1 MIFNKLFQVI
11 FIILVIFS
19 CKSSTKKRDVIT
31 VDSPNTLKFWSQ
43 NDISASSEGFLL
55 KNQGSALASKFKV
68 RNFEFTVKL
77 KTTVRAEGIIV
88 FSNPD
93 GVSDKGYTVKI
104 NNSDYRDGDPQKT
117 GSLSK
122 IRNNFIR
129 TTADEQWLNL
139 ALSVKGDHI
148 KVVVDNKTIID
159 YVEPSMAVRSAGLT
173 DKMLTKGF
181 LMVKK
186 TSTGGQILIGEMTY
200 LPLEE
205 VLRAENITAAEPD
218 SLMKVIDMLNE
229 KEFPLIDFHC
239 HLKGGL
245 TMDQAC
251 QHARD
256 NGYNYGVAANCGLKF
271 PVTSDSTLND
281 YLDGISKEP
290 VFKAMQCEGRE
301 WVTLFSP
308 AAVAR
313 FDYIFTDAMT
323 WTDYKGRRLRLWM
336 PLETFVDDEQQF
348 MDMLVGK
355 IEAIMRNEPVDIYV
369 NPTFLPA
376 RIAASYDRLWS
387 AERMDRVIKALKD
400 NDVAMEINARYKLPG
415 MAFLRRAKDAGVKFS
430 FGTNNGSNN
439 DLGRLEYCLKAIS
452 EIGLTANDM
461 FIPRSAKNKKVMKTG
476 LPSKITG

>member
-218 SLMKVIDMLNE
+218 SLMKVIDMLN
-229 KEFPLIDFHC
+229 
-239 HLKGGL
+239 
-245 TMDQAC
+245 
-251 QHARD
+251 
-256 NGYNYGVAANCGLKF
+256 
-271 PVTSDSTLND
+271 
-281 YLDGISKEP
+281 
-290 VFKAMQCEGRE
+290 
-301 WVTLFSP
+301 
-308 AAVAR
+308 
-313 FDYIFTDAMT
+313 
-323 WTDYKGRRLRLWM
+323 
-336 PLETFVDDEQQF
+336 
-348 MDMLVGK
+348 
-355 IEAIMRNEPVDIYV
+355 
-369 NPTFLPA
+369 
-376 RIAASYDRLWS
+376 
-387 AERMDRVIKALKD
+387 
-400 NDVAMEINARYKLPG
+400 
-415 MAFLRRAKDAGVKFS
+415 
-430 FGTNNGSNN
+430 
-439 DLGRLEYCLKAIS
+439 
-452 EIGLTANDM
+452 
-461 FIPRSAKNKKVMKTG
+461 
-476 LPSKITG
+476 